1 MNNYGML
8 IQDTMVSA
16 IQIWLVHSKFGWVC
30 PKIELKYGFSRAQ
43 IWLVQSKFYITL
55 IGSDLSSWTLFN
67 IYSFVEGQK

>member
-1 MNNYGML
+1 MNNYRML
-8 IQDTMVSA
+8 IQAS
-16 IQIWLVHSKFGWVC
+16 IKCLSWPRLGK
-30 PKIELKYGFSRAQ
+30 KIELKYGFLSRAK